1 MSTIPLPEKPT
12 TGLDYEADEY
22 IHAETPQQ
30 LKALGNQLRMS
41 LLDLLNERAASITEL
56 ADAVGRPKG
65 TVGYHVKVLED
76 TGFVRVVRT
85 RQVRAMTEKL
95 YGRTAHT
102 IIFHGSP
109 DPGAKMFMLQEALAE
124 AVVEDESALASS
136 TLRHVRMSDEQADRF
151 LGSGA
156 RAGCGVRQITARR
169 RPGLRIPRLPS
180 IRQICRYCLRM
191 GRENDRGQG
200 RRSSSA
206 PTTGSCGRRASSPTS
221 VTGSARLR
229 IPGWR
234 PPSPGTDS

>member
-1 MSTIPLPEKPT
+1 MSTHALPDHPG

-22 IHAETPQQ
+22 VHAETPEQ

-76 TGFVRVVRT
+76 TGFIRVVRT

-109 DPGAKMFMLQEALAE
+109 DPGGKMFMLQEAMAE
-124 AVVEDESALASS
+124 AVVDDDSALAAS
-136 TLRHVRMSDEQADRF
+136 TLRHVRMSEDQAVAFWDRVLELAVQFARAPRSGDRVYGF
-151 LGSGA
+151 LGA
-156 RAGCGVRQITARR
+156 IYPTDLPVL
-169 RPGLRIPRLPS
+169 PGN
-180 IRQICRYCLRM
+180 
-191 GRENDRGQG
+191 GEGE
-200 RRSSSA
+200 
-206 PTTGSCGRRASSPTS
+206 
-221 VTGSARLR
+221 
-229 IPGWR
+229 
-234 PPSPGTDS
+234 

>member
-85 RQVRAMTEKL
+85 RRVRAMTEKL

-136 TLRHVRMSDEQADRF
+136 TLRHVRMSNEQAIAFWDRVLELAVEFAKSPRGGDRVYGF
-151 LGSGA
+151 LASIYPTDLPVLPENGEGA
-156 RAGCGVRQITARR
+156 
-169 RPGLRIPRLPS
+169 
-180 IRQICRYCLRM
+180 
-191 GRENDRGQG
+191 
-200 RRSSSA
+200 
-206 PTTGSCGRRASSPTS
+206 
-221 VTGSARLR
+221 
-229 IPGWR
+229 
-234 PPSPGTDS
+234 

>member
-1 MSTIPLPEKPT
+1 MSTDPLPHHPK

-22 IHAETPQQ
+22 VHAETPEQ

-76 TGFVRVVRT
+76 AGFIRVVRT

-109 DPGAKMFMLQEALAE
+109 DPGDKMFMLQEAIAE
-124 AVVEDESALASS
+124 AVVDDDSALAAS
-136 TLRHVRMSDEQADRF
+136 TLRHVRMSEDQAVAFWDRVLELAVEFAKAPRGGERVYGF
-151 LGSGA
+151 LGA
-156 RAGCGVRQITARR
+156 IYPTH
-169 RPGLRIPRLPS
+169 LPV
-180 IRQICRYCLRM
+180 LPNN
-191 GRENDRGQG
+191 GEGQ
-200 RRSSSA
+200 
-206 PTTGSCGRRASSPTS
+206 
-221 VTGSARLR
+221 
-229 IPGWR
+229 
-234 PPSPGTDS
+234 